1 MLTHLKFQGTTPLVG
16 VALLMRL
23 GSQDVCTD
31 LLHFLFYL
39 CHNVGTKDTLSPGSD
54 QLSGVQHGRP

>member
-1 MLTHLKFQGTTPLVG
+1 MITHLKFQWTMPLIS

-23 GSQDVCTD
+23 GSQYVCTD

-39 CHNVGTKDTLSPGSD
+39 CHDVGTKDNPFT
-54 QLSGVQHGRP
+54 